1 MFEGIQSYIV
11 DYKIRNARRYIQ
23 NIVRYNIDKKIQKKN
38 IPNDNFES
46 TLHSILPDPTKS
58 EDIHLIL

>member
-23 NIVRYNIDKKIQKKN
+23 NIVRYNIDKKLQKKN
-38 IPNDNFES
+38 IQNDNFES